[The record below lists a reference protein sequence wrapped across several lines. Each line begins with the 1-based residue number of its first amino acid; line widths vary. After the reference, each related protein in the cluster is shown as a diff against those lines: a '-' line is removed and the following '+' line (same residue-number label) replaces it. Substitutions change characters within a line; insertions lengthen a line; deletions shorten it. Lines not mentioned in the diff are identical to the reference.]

1 MLFGEQ
7 TVFAKSQ
14 GTSPIQKG
22 TWIAV
27 FSKTVTVV
35 EETTVMV
42 NGKEEV
48 KKQTRKTPKSFVASF
63 KADGRLDAKNQA
75 DAEAKATGCVVE
87 SVYKV

>member
-14 GTSPIQKG
+14 GTSPVQKG

-27 FSKTVTVV
+27 FSKTVTTV

-63 KADGRLDAKNQA
+63 QADGRLDARNQA
-75 DAEAKATGCVVE
+75 LDEAKGTDAVLE
-87 SVYKV
+87 YVYKV